1 MDSLVALRRNRHT
14 GLARMRFCV
23 TVVGRAGVSVKF
35 EERNLMEYRDLG
47 RTGLRVSEIGFGAWA
62 IGGDAWGPVEDAD
75 SLAAMERA
83 LELGINFIDTADVYG
98 DGRSESLVSR
108 VISGRRDEVVVST
121 KGGLMGH
128 HREPEREPV
137 YDRPEKVIEALDAS
151 LRRLNIDHV
160 DVYFCYI
167 WWDKPEETEA
177 FIEAFGRLKR
187 DGKVR
192 AVGVSTNDPDHIE
205 HFNRD
210 EGLDVVQLDYSIL
223 NREPERE
230 ILPYLQ
236 EHGIGVV
243 VRGPLRMGILTGK
256 FSEDTT
262 FPEGDIRRS
271 WPGQQWFRESLEKV
285 ERLRPLED
293 GRTLG
298 QLALRYVL
306 NHPAVSV
313 AIPGAKTPAQV
324 EANAAASVR
333 PLLSEDDLQLIQE
346 VSPLR

>member
-1 MDSLVALRRNRHT
+1 
-14 GLARMRFCV
+14 
-23 TVVGRAGVSVKF
+23 
-35 EERNLMEYRDLG
+35 MEYRDLG

-98 DGRSESLVSR
+98 EGRSESLVAKA
-108 VISGRRDEVVVST
+108 ISGRREEVIVST

-128 HREPEREPV
+128 HRDPEREPV
-137 YDRPEKVIEALDAS
+137 YDRPEKVIGALEAS
-151 LRRLNIDHV
+151 LRRLNTDHV
-160 DVYFCYI
+160 DVYFCHI

-177 FIEAFGRLKR
+177 FIEAFERLKR

-192 AVGVSTNDPDHIE
+192 ASGVSTNDLDHIE

-230 ILPYLQ
+230 ILPYL
-236 EHGIGVV
+236 EERGIGVV

-256 FSEDTT
+256 FLEDTT

-271 WPGQQWFRESLEKV
+271 WPEEQWFRESLEKV

-313 AIPGAKTPAQV
+313 AIPGAKRPAQV

-333 PLLSEDDLQLIQE
+333 PLLSEEDLQLIEE
-346 VSPLR
+346 VSPLL

>member
-1 MDSLVALRRNRHT
+1 
-14 GLARMRFCV
+14 
-23 TVVGRAGVSVKF
+23 
-35 EERNLMEYRDLG
+35 MEYRDLG

-62 IGGDAWGPVEDAD
+62 IGGDAWGPVEDAE

-83 LELGINFIDTADVYG
+83 LELDINFIDTADVYG
-98 DGRSESLVSR
+98 EGRSESLVSKA
-108 VISGRRDEVVVST
+108 ISGRRDEVVIST

-137 YDRPEKVIEALDAS
+137 YDRPEKILKACEAS
-151 LRRLNIDHV
+151 LKRLETDHL
-160 DVYFCYI
+160 DVYFCHI
-167 WWDKPEETEA
+167 WWDKHEETEA
-177 FIEAFGRLKR
+177 FIEAFEQLKN

-192 AVGVSTNDPDHIE
+192 AVGVSTNDLDYIK
-205 HFNRD
+205 HFD
-210 EGLDVVQLDYSIL
+210 QDGGLDVVQLDYSIL
-223 NREPERE
+223 NREPERD
-230 ILPYLQ
+230 ILPYLA
-236 EHGIGVV
+236 ERGIGVV
-243 VRGPLRMGILTGK
+243 VRGPLRMGLLTGK

-271 WPGQQWFRESLEKV
+271 WPEAQWFKESLKKV
-285 ERLRPLED
+285 QSLKTLED

-313 AIPGAKTPAQV
+313 SIPGAKTPVQV

-333 PLLSEDDLQLIQE
+333 PLLSGEDLRFIQE
-346 VSPLR
+346 AAPL

>member
-1 MDSLVALRRNRHT
+1 
-14 GLARMRFCV
+14 
-23 TVVGRAGVSVKF
+23 
-35 EERNLMEYRDLG
+35 MEYRDLG

-62 IGGDAWGPVEDAD
+62 IGGDAWGPVEDAE

-98 DGRSESLVSR
+98 EGRSESLVSKA
-108 VISGRRDEVVVST
+108 ISGRRDEVVIST

-128 HREPEREPV
+128 YREPEREPV
-137 YDRPEKVIEALDAS
+137 YDRPEKIIKACEAS
-151 LRRLNIDHV
+151 LKRLETDHL
-160 DVYFCYI
+160 DVYFCHI

-177 FIEAFGRLKR
+177 FIEAFEQLKN

-192 AVGVSTNDPDHIE
+192 AVGVSTNDLDYIK
-205 HFNRD
+205 HFD
-210 EGLDVVQLDYSIL
+210 QDGGLDVVQLDYSIL
-223 NREPERE
+223 NREPERD
-230 ILPYLQ
+230 ILPYL
-236 EHGIGVV
+236 EERGIGVV
-243 VRGPLRMGILTGK
+243 VRGPLRMGLLTGK

-262 FPEGDIRRS
+262 FPERDIRRS
-271 WPGQQWFRESLEKV
+271 WPEAQWFKESLKKV
-285 ERLRPLED
+285 QSLKTLED

-313 AIPGAKTPAQV
+313 AIPGAKTPVQV

-333 PLLSEDDLQLIQE
+333 PLLSGEDLRFIQE
-346 VSPLR
+346 AAPL